1 MKVAESHL
9 QFETKT
15 EWVYRRIRD
24 MITGGR
30 VRSGE
35 RLRLTQLASDLQV
48 SEMPVREALRMLQR
62 DGLIVF
68 KSHRGATVADV
79 TWEAVYQAVLVRM
92 YLEVLA
98 TQSAAGH
105 FDERGLRKLED
116 LVGRMDQMAERGQSQ
131 EFSRANR
138 IFHQTIYERSP
149 YGLLRDEIER
159 LWDQMWRSRSGSL
172 FALHPERMPV
182 AQVEHRA
189 ILQAVIAG
197 DSTAAAG
204 AADRHRINT
213 LAVWAQ
219 VVSDNP
225 GWSGA
230 GDG

>member
-1 MKVAESHL
+1 VSVVET
-9 QFETKT
+9 QVRFQTKT

-24 MITGGR
+24 MITSGR

-35 RLRLTQLASDLQV
+35 RLRLTQLADDLQV

-62 DGLIVF
+62 DGMIVF

-98 TQSAAGH
+98 TETATPH
-105 FDERGLRKLED
+105 FDQRRLRKLGD
-116 LVGRMDQMAERGQSQ
+116 LVERMEQMAEKGQSL

-138 IFHQTIYERSP
+138 IFHQTLYEPCP
-149 YGLLRDEIER
+149 YSLLRDEIER

-172 FALHPERMPV
+172 FALHPERMQQ
-182 AQVEHRA
+182 AQVEHHAIFRA
-189 ILQAVIAG
+189 VAAG
-197 DSTAAAG
+197 DPTAAA
-204 AADRHRINT
+204 AAAEEHRVNT

-219 VVSDNP
+219 IVNENP
-225 GWSGA
+225 TWSQPG
-230 GDG
+230 GS